1 MFFYLHTHRKQ
12 TEKEEEWY
20 ILVLE
25 MDKHNITK
33 KKKKNKPRVKAARN
47 QHPKGGGKILSALH
61 FVILHRTDNSSIR
74 VIQSNISSRLRGITF

>member
-12 TEKEEEWY
+12 TEKEEERY

-33 KKKKNKPRVKAARN
+33 KKKTN
-47 QHPKGGGKILSALH
+47 QE
-61 FVILHRTDNSSIR
+61 
-74 VIQSNISSRLRGITF
+74 